1 MLARQASRLGGGG
14 GSGIFGFRG
23 PAKGFAAAGLVSTGF
38 GGYEIPYPRER
49 LRSALAG
56 VGSGF
61 GAESG
66 FGAGGSTG
74 IVCAGG
80 SLAAFLDRLLPGRGV
95 AIEIGMTV
103 GTGAAPPG
111 GGGGGWL
118 LEDATTVC
126 ALSFRMYSANWAMLI
141 TIC

>member
-1 MLARQASRLGGGG
+1 MEARLAERLGAGG

-38 GGYEIPYPRER
+38 GGYPRER

-61 GAESG
+61 GGAGSG

-95 AIEIGMTV
+95 AIEIG
-103 GTGAAPPG
+103 TGAAPG

-118 LEDATTVC
+118 LEDATTIS
-126 ALSFRMYSANWAMLI
+126 ALFFRMYSASCAMLNPI
-141 TIC
+141 